1 MHNEMIVEI
10 LQIMTSH
17 YYPRTLPARDF
28 WQGQSDAFICGL
40 IVIATKNINAQL
52 IIGYDR
58 VI

>member
-52 IIGYDR
+52 IIS
-58 VI
+58 